1 MDNEICQRFSYL
13 VFDYLETTPTG
24 LAKKINLPYN
34 SLTRIF
40 RNKEK
45 PIIPSSQILALVKQH
60 FPEIDLNWL
69 FTGVG
74 SHIIKTIDP
83 SANPELIE
91 KLQKEIE
98 KKDDLIGSLAAILRN
113 FKQ

>member
-1 MDNEICQRFSYL
+1 MDKEISQRFAYL

-24 LAKKINLPYN
+24 LAKKINVPYN

-45 PIIPSSQILALVKQH
+45 PLIPSSQLLALIKKH
-60 FPEIDLNWL
+60 YPEIDLNWL
-69 FTGVG
+69 FSGKG
-74 SHIIKTIDP
+74 SHIIKTVDP
-83 SANPELIE
+83 SANPELVE

-98 KKDDLIGSLAAILRN
+98 KKDDLIGSLAGILRN